1 MFPFLSLSQL
11 NNIPA
16 IKSPATISTNRRGVN
31 QSIINATW
39 YNAKALELN
48 MYANLLVET
57 FFRPKNAKPLK
68 KNSSSSELIKDMY
81 RATNTKLPLF
91 TPILFCNEDVTLER
105 SK

>member
-48 MYANLLVET
+48 MYANLFLD
-57 FFRPKNAKPLK
+57 LK
-68 KNSSSSELIKDMY
+68 MRNL
-81 RATNTKLPLF
+81 
-91 TPILFCNEDVTLER
+91 
-105 SK
+105 